1 MDGRS
6 RPNILYVFTDQQ
18 QAGMM
23 GCAGNPYVRT
33 PAMDSIAANGVRFER
48 AYCANPVCLPSRYS
62 MMTGRMPGD
71 VGIRSNP
78 DGNRASISAQV
89 KSTTMGWLLRG
100 AGYDT
105 AYGGKVHL
113 PPGMSPEEMGFTY
126 LTADQRDGLADASA
140 DFIRRER
147 DRPFLLVS
155 SFINPHDICFM
166 AIGDAGGDEVYGVN
180 LDPERRVAELS
191 ALGEALKLPVGVS
204 EQEFLDRICPPAPSN
219 LEPQDPEPEA
229 VGMIVDQRP
238 FKRHARQSWST
249 ERWRLHRWAYCHL
262 TEMVD
267 AQIGRVLE
275 ALRETGQEEDTVVI
289 FSTDHG
295 DMDGSHRME
304 HKTVLYEEAARVPL
318 IVSWKGVAHAG
329 QVDRD
334 HLVSNGLDLLPT
346 ICDYAGVVPPDDLE
360 GVSLRPLVEG
370 TPPGDWR
377 ERLHVES
384 EFGHMVAGGRYKY
397 VLYDEGRDREQ
408 LIDLDSDPGEMSCVT
423 DAPELRPVLE
433 GHRDWLQTRLARR

>member
-1 MDGRS
+1 MGGRS

-62 MMTGRMPGD
+62 MMTGRMPGEF
-71 VGIRSNP
+71 GIRSNQ
-78 DGNRASISAQV
+78 DGAAASVPSETRSAA
-89 KSTTMGWLLRG
+89 MGWLLRE
-100 AGYDT
+100 AGYDD
-105 AYGGKVHL
+105 AYGGKVHM
-113 PPGMSPEEMGFTY
+113 PPGMSPEEMGFTF
-126 LTADQRDGLADASA
+126 LTADQRDGLAEASA

-147 DRPFLLVS
+147 DRPFFLVS

-166 AIGDAGGDEVYGVN
+166 AIRDAGGDEVFGVD
-180 LDPERRVAELS
+180 LDPERRTAELA
-191 ALGEALKLPVGVS
+191 ALDEALKMPEGVS
-204 EQEFLDRICPPAPSN
+204 EEEFLENVCPPAPAN

-229 VGMIVDQRP
+229 VAMILDQRP
-238 FKRHARQSWST
+238 FKRNARQSWSA
-249 ERWRLHRWAYCHL
+249 ERWRLHRWAYCRL

-267 AQIGRVLE
+267 RQIGRVLQ
-275 ALRETGQEEDTVVI
+275 ALRETGQEDDTVVI

-318 IVSWKGVAHAG
+318 IVSWKGVTHAG
-329 QVDRD
+329 RVDRE

-346 ICDYAGVVPPDDLE
+346 ICDYAGAAPPDGLE
-360 GVSLRPLVEG
+360 GASLRPLVEG
-370 TPPGDWR
+370 TPPTDWR

-384 EFGHMVAGGRYKY
+384 EFGHMVAGERYKY
-397 VLYDEGRDREQ
+397 VLYDEGRNREQ
-408 LIDLDSDPGEMSCVT
+408 LVDLESDPGEMACVT
-423 DAPELRPVLE
+423 DDPRLSGVLE
-433 GHRDWLQTRLARR
+433 GHRDWLQSRLSGR

>member
-78 DGNRASISAQV
+78 DGNAASIPAEVRSAA
-89 KSTTMGWLLRG
+89 MGWLMRE
-100 AGYDT
+100 AGYDA

-166 AIGDAGGDEVYGVN
+166 AIGDAGGDEAYGVD
-180 LDPERRVAELS
+180 LDPERRVAELK
-191 ALGEALKLPVGVS
+191 ALFGEALKLPVGVS
-204 EQEFLDRICPPAPSN
+204 EQEFLDQHLSSRSKQPGASGPGARGCGDDCRPAAF
-219 LEPQDPEPEA
+219 QEA
-229 VGMIVDQRP
+229 RP
-238 FKRHARQSWST
+238 A
-249 ERWRLHRWAYCHL
+249 ELVAGA
-262 TEMVD
+262 MAV
-267 AQIGRVLE
+267 A
-275 ALRETGQEEDTVVI
+275 
-289 FSTDHG
+289 
-295 DMDGSHRME
+295 
-304 HKTVLYEEAARVPL
+304 PL
-318 IVSWKGVAHAG
+318 G
-329 QVDRD
+329 
-334 HLVSNGLDLLPT
+334 LLP
-346 ICDYAGVVPPDDLE
+346 PDGD
-360 GVSLRPLVEG
+360 GRPLRSAAY
-370 TPPGDWR
+370 W
-377 ERLHVES
+377 
-384 EFGHMVAGGRYKY
+384 
-397 VLYDEGRDREQ
+397 
-408 LIDLDSDPGEMSCVT
+408 
-423 DAPELRPVLE
+423 
-433 GHRDWLQTRLARR
+433 TR

>member
-33 PAMDSIAANGVRFER
+33 PAMDSIAATGVRFER

-78 DGNRASISAQV
+78 DGNRASISARA

-249 ERWRLHRWAYCHL
+249 ERWRLHRWAYCRL

-304 HKTVLYEEAARVPL
+304 HKTVLYEEATRVPL
-318 IVSWKGVAHAG
+318 IVSWKGVTHPG

-408 LIDLDSDPGEMSCVT
+408 LVDLDSDPGEMSSVT
-423 DAPELRPVLE
+423 DAPELAEILE

>member
-1 MDGRS
+1 MGSRS

-89 KSTTMGWLLRG
+89 QSTTMGWLLG
-100 AGYDT
+100 EAGYDA

-147 DRPFLLVS
+147 DRPFMLVS

-238 FKRHARQSWST
+238 FKRHARQSWSP
-249 ERWRLHRWAYCHL
+249 ERWRLHRWAYCRL

-267 AQIGRVLE
+267 RQIGRVLD

-289 FSTDHG
+289 FSADHG

-304 HKTVLYEEAARVPL
+304 HKTVLYEEATRVPL
-318 IVSWKGVAHAG
+318 IVSWKGVTHAG

-377 ERLHVES
+377 ARLHVES
-384 EFGHMVAGGRYKY
+384 EFGHMVAAGRYKY
-397 VLYDEGRDREQ
+397 VLYDEGRDGEQ

-433 GHRDWLQTRLARR
+433 GHRDWLRARFARR